1 MLTSLGLLFILGMF
15 FGWIFRKISLP
26 PLMGMI
32 IAGILLGPYVF
43 NLLSDTM
50 MSISAD
56 LRKTALI
63 IILLRVFVKSFL
75 KCF

>member
-1 MLTSLGLLFILGMF
+1 MLTSLGLLFLLGMF
-15 FGWIFRKISLP
+15 FGWIFKKISLP

-50 MSISAD
+50 
-56 LRKTALI
+56 LRY
-63 IILLRVFVKSFL
+63 
-75 KCF
+75 